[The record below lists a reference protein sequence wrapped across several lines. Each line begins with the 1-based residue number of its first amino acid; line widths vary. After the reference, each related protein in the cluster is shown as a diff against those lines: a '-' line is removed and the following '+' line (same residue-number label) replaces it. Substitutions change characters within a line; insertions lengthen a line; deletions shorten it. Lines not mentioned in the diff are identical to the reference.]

1 MQLIS
6 MSPQDLNRY
15 DILRRLIAGEIKQG
29 KAAELLSLSIRQI
42 KRLKKRVK
50 RDGAKGLVHALR
62 GKVGNRRLAD
72 DECTKIVEIVR
83 AQYADFSSVFAAEK
97 LHEIHGITH
106 DPKTI
111 RAVLIRGKVWKP
123 TRGKK
128 KVKVLSWRERRPCF
142 GELEQF
148 DGSYHAWLEER
159 FTDENGSHEIC
170 LLAAIDDA
178 TGTIT
183 RAEFAASEGVV
194 PVFAFWRGYI
204 EAHGKPR
211 DIYLDRFSTYR
222 MNPALLTEQP
232 ELRTQ
237 FERAMKELNI
247 GRITAHTPQAKGRV
261 ERLFETLQDRLVKEL
276 RLAKIMTI
284 AEANAFLC
292 EVFIPKFNARFSV
305 VPKDANNL
313 HRSLTSKECAGLD
326 ATFSIQHP
334 RVIRNDFT
342 LSYENDWY
350 QIRPTLGLTPR
361 PKETVTVEA
370 RSDGTRWFRLRGK
383 YLNAEKLP
391 VRPVHAVK
399 IGRSTLGSEPTRS
412 VTKPVV
418 NHPWRMRIAAD
429 VRQRQTT

>member
-1 MQLIS
+1 
-6 MSPQDLNRY
+6 MSTKDLDRH
-15 DILRRLIAGEIKQG
+15 DVIRRLIAGDIKQG
-29 KAAELLSLSIRQI
+29 KAAELLNLSIRQV

-62 GKVGNRRLAD
+62 GKVGNRRLPEK
-72 DECTKIVEIVR
+72 ECTKIVELVCANYI
-83 AQYADFSSVFAAEK
+83 DFSAVFAAEK
-97 LHEIHGITH
+97 LHEIHDIHH

-128 KVKVLSWRERRPCF
+128 KVKALSWRERRPCF

-159 FTDENGSHEIC
+159 FTNENGSHEMC

-178 TGTIT
+178 AGTIT

-204 EAHGKPR
+204 ETHGKPR

-222 MNPALLTEQP
+222 MNPKLLTEQP

-237 FERAMKELNI
+237 FERAMKEL
-247 GRITAHTPQAKGRV
+247 GVGLITAHTPQAKGRV

-276 RLAKIMTI
+276 RLAKIATI
-284 AEANAFLC
+284 VEANIFLHD
-292 EVFIPKFNARFSV
+292 VFIPKFNAQFGV
-305 VPKDANNL
+305 IPKDASNL
-313 HRSLTSKECAGLD
+313 HRILTAKERTALD

-342 LSYENDWY
+342 LSYENVWY
-350 QIRPTLGLTPR
+350 QIRPTPGLTPR
-361 PKETVTVEA
+361 PKEAVIVED
-370 RSDGTRWFRLRGK
+370 RSDGARWFRLRGK
-383 YLNAEKLP
+383 YLNTEKLP
-391 VRPVHAVK
+391 MRPVRAMK
-399 IGRSTLGSEPTRS
+399 IGRPTLGSESARS
-412 VTKPVV
+412 VTKPAAD
-418 NHPWRMRIAAD
+418 HPWRMRIHTD
-429 VRQRQTT
+429 VLQKQIL